1 MTVLKETQVANKHM
15 GKKKGSLSLY
25 TKACKPNPQWDI
37 TSSLWDQQRPK
48 WGSSK
53 RQWECTMTGVCSF
66 YGKYYRDFL
75 QTRYRH
81 AIGFSN
87 PTTRFLLKRLELVQ
101 KRYTLYYAYNCIFHN
116 SQNIDSIK
124 VLSHEWIETMW
135 CIHTVEYYSNLKNKT
150 KQNSAICMKQV
161 ELEVFAVE

>member
-1 MTVLKETQVANKHM
+1 MLTITIHKGMQTKPTMRYHFITVGPATPQMREQQTPVRMHHD
-15 GKKKGSLSLY
+15 GSATL
-25 TKACKPNPQWDI
+25 
-37 TSSLWDQQRPK
+37 
-48 WGSSK
+48 
-53 RQWECTMTGVCSF
+53 CSF

-101 KRYTLYYAYNCIFHN
+101 KRYTLHYAYNCIFHN